1 MSTRSNIIIKNGKTN
16 ILLYRHC
23 DGYLTG
29 AGQDLLDDLSNS
41 DFEEKPYFDNIAE
54 NFDIAKFLKKLLN
67 CENGSYRI
75 DDQLGG
81 DIEYL
86 YTFEFQ
92 DNYEHG
98 EHYNRVKLKSIEV
111 NQDVGFGRGG
121 KRKFKTLSEFQ
132 DAINK
137 ERKENE

>member
-54 NFDIAKFLKKLLN
+54 NFDISKFLKKLLN

-75 DDQLGG
+75 DHQLGG

-92 DNYEHG
+92 DSYEHG

>member
-23 DGYLTG
+23 DGYLEG
-29 AGQDLLDDLSNS
+29 AGQDLHDDLISSNFAIE
-41 DFEEKPYFDNIAE
+41 DKE
-54 NFDIAKFLKKLLN
+54 NFEISKFLKKLLN

-86 YTFEFQ
+86 YTFEFE
-92 DNYEHG
+92 DTYEHG
-98 EHYNRVKLKSIEV
+98 AHYNRVKLKSIEV
-111 NQDVGFGRGG
+111 DQDHQYGRGG
-121 KRKFKTLSEFQ
+121 KKKYKTLSEFQ

-137 ERKENE
+137 ARKENE

>member
-23 DGYLTG
+23 NGYLTG
-29 AGQDLLDDLSNS
+29 AGQDLHDDLKSS
-41 DFEEKPYFDNIAE
+41 YFVSYSGVDLKNY
-54 NFDIAKFLKKLLN
+54 NIAKFTEKLLR
-67 CENGSYRI
+67 EDSSYRI
-75 DDQLGG
+75 DNQLGG

-92 DNYEHG
+92 DSYEHG

-121 KRKFKTLSEFQ
+121 KKKFKTLSEFQ

>member
-23 DGYLTG
+23 DGYLEG
-29 AGQDLLDDLSNS
+29 AGQDLHDDLISSNFAIE
-41 DFEEKPYFDNIAE
+41 DKE
-54 NFDIAKFLKKLLN
+54 NFEISKFLKKLLN

-86 YTFEFQ
+86 YTFQFE
-92 DNYEHG
+92 DSYEHG
-98 EHYNRVKLKSIEV
+98 AHYNRVKLKSIEV
-111 NQDVGFGRGG
+111 DQDHQYGRGG
-121 KRKFKTLSEFQ
+121 KKKYKTLSEFQ
-132 DAINK
+132 EDINK
-137 ERKENE
+137 ARKENS

>member
-29 AGQDLLDDLSNS
+29 TGQDLLDDLSNS
-41 DFEEKPYFDNIAE
+41 DFEKEPYFDNVAE
-54 NFDIAKFLKKLLN
+54 YFNIAKFTEKLLN
-67 CENGSYRI
+67 QDGNYRI
-75 DDQLGG
+75 DNQLGG

-86 YTFEFQ
+86 YIFDFE
-92 DNYEHG
+92 NSYEDAR
-98 EHYNRVKLKSIEV
+98 HYNRVKLKSIEV

-121 KRKFKTLSEFQ
+121 KRKFRTLSEFQ

-137 ERKENE
+137 ARKENE

>member
-1 MSTRSNIIIKNGKTN
+1 MSTRSNIIIKNGRTE

-41 DFEEKPYFDNIAE
+41 DFEKEPYFDNVAE
-54 NFDIAKFLKKLLN
+54 YFNIAKFTEKLLN
-67 CENGSYRI
+67 QNTDYRI
-75 DDQLGG
+75 DNQLGG

-86 YTFEFQ
+86 YTFEFE
-92 DNYEHG
+92 DSYEHG
-98 EHYNRVKLKSIEV
+98 DHYNRVKLKSIEV
-111 NQDVGFGRGG
+111 DQEHEYGRGG
-121 KRKFKTLSEFQ
+121 KNKYKSLSEFQ

-137 ERKENE
+137 ARKENE

>member
-16 ILLYRHC
+16 ILLYRHW
-23 DGYLTG
+23 DGYLEG
-29 AGQDLLDDLSNS
+29 AGQDLHDDLISSNFAIE
-41 DFEEKPYFDNIAE
+41 DKE
-54 NFDIAKFLKKLLN
+54 NFEISKFLKKLLN

-86 YTFEFQ
+86 YTFEFE
-92 DNYEHG
+92 DTYEHG
-98 EHYNRVKLKSIEV
+98 AHYNRVKLKSIEV
-111 NQDVGFGRGG
+111 DQEHEYGRGG
-121 KRKFKTLSEFQ
+121 KNKYKSLSEFQ

-137 ERKENE
+137 ARKENS

>member
-54 NFDIAKFLKKLLN
+54 YFNIAKFTEKLLN
-67 CENGSYRI
+67 QDGNYRI

-86 YTFEFQ
+86 YTFDFET
-92 DNYEHG
+92 NYNDAR
-98 EHYNRVKLKSIEV
+98 HYNRVKLKSIEV

-137 ERKENE
+137 ARKENE

>member
-23 DGYLTG
+23 DGYLEG
-29 AGQDLLDDLSNS
+29 AGQDLHDDLISSNFAIE
-41 DFEEKPYFDNIAE
+41 DKE
-54 NFDIAKFLKKLLN
+54 NFNISKFLKKLLN

-75 DDQLGG
+75 DDQLGA

-86 YTFEFQ
+86 YTFEFE
-92 DNYEHG
+92 DTYEHG
-98 EHYNRVKLKSIEV
+98 AHYNRVKLKSIEV
-111 NQDVGFGRGG
+111 DQEHEYGRGG
-121 KRKFKTLSEFQ
+121 KNKYKSLSEFQ

-137 ERKENE
+137 ARKENS

>member
-29 AGQDLLDDLSNS
+29 TGQDLLDDLKSS
-41 DFEEKPYFDNIAE
+41 YFVSYSGVDLKNY
-54 NFDIAKFLKKLLN
+54 NIAKFTEKLLR
-67 CENGSYRI
+67 EDSSYRI

-86 YTFEFQ
+86 YTLDFEN
-92 DNYEHG
+92 NYNDAR
-98 EHYNRVKLKSIEV
+98 HYNRVKLKSIEV
-111 NQDVGFGRGG
+111 NQDVGFGQGG
-121 KRKFKTLSEFQ
+121 KRKFKTWSEFQ

-137 ERKENE
+137 ARKENE

>member
-29 AGQDLLDDLSNS
+29 AGQDLHDDLKSS
-41 DFEEKPYFDNIAE
+41 YFVSYSGVDFKNYN
-54 NFDIAKFLKKLLN
+54 IAKFTEKLLR
-67 CENGSYRI
+67 EDSSYRI
-75 DDQLGG
+75 DNQLGG

-92 DNYEHG
+92 DSYEHG

-137 ERKENE
+137 ARKENE

>member
-1 MSTRSNIIIKNGKTN
+1 MSTRSNIIIKNGRTE

-29 AGQDLLDDLSNS
+29 TGQDLHDDLKSS
-41 DFEEKPYFDNIAE
+41 YFVSYSGVDFKNYN
-54 NFDIAKFLKKLLN
+54 IAKFTEKLLR
-67 CENGSYRI
+67 EDSSYRI
-75 DDQLGG
+75 DNQLGG

-92 DNYEHG
+92 DSYEHG

-137 ERKENE
+137 ARKEVE